1 MLDYFIPIIITPPYF
16 TSLKSVYLSATPLY
30 PSRYL
35 WLSTILFYQSTALYL
50 SLSLSLSLSNICLP
64 VCLPASLYPLDF
76 YHLVFISD
84 RVNIIHTTS
93 SPPSTR

>member
-50 SLSLSLSLSNICLP
+50 SLSLSLSLSATFVFLS
-64 VCLPASLYPLDF
+64 VCQPPYILS
-76 YHLVFISD
+76 IS
-84 RVNIIHTTS
+84 IF
-93 SPPSTR
+93 